1 MGRDYRDFS
10 KRGCRLVRD
19 IQKKR
24 LSATPE
30 LRAMSTAFS
39 ALRKLKWTDLANTK
53 AYNAFIYILV

>member
-1 MGRDYRDFS
+1 M
-10 KRGCRLVRD
+10 RD

-39 ALRKLKWTDLANTK
+39 ALRKLKWTDFSNTK
-53 AYNAFIYILV
+53 TYIAFIYILV